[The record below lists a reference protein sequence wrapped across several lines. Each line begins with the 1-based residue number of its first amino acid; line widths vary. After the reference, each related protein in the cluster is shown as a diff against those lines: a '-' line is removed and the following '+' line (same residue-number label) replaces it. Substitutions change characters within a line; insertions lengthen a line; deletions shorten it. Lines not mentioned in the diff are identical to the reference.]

1 MDERDTPNLQ
11 ASYDRVAK
19 EYVERIFNE
28 LDDKPL
34 DRSLLDRFAERVKD
48 KGPAC
53 DLGCGPGHVA
63 RYLKN
68 NDIEVFGIDL
78 SDGMVQ
84 QARTMNPDIDFHQG
98 DMMALELADQT
109 LSGIAA
115 FYSIIHI
122 PRHAVVDALIEMK
135 RVLQVGG

>member
-1 MDERDTPNLQ
+1 MMDDRDTPNLRS
-11 ASYDRVAK
+11 SYDRVAK

-63 RYLKN
+63 RYLKD
-68 NDIEVFGIDL
+68 NDIEIFGVDL

-84 QARTMNPDIDFHQG
+84 QARTMNPNIEFRQG
-98 DMMALELADQT
+98 DMMALDLA
-109 LSGIAA
+109 
-115 FYSIIHI
+115 
-122 PRHAVVDALIEMK
+122 
-135 RVLQVGG
+135 